1 MEEIVTILIS
11 QFKKN
16 DDKVKRMSRII
27 ASIISII
34 KNNLK
39 MWHDHGTSPSIYI
52 KIVPCVTSCHHKG
65 INIKRGIFQRE
76 GIRKKTNSHKV
87 QLINK

>member
-16 DDKVKRMSRII
+16 DDKVKKRMSRII

-65 INIKRGIFQRE
+65 INIKRGIFQERRHQE
-76 GIRKKTNSHKV
+76 ENEFA
-87 QLINK
+87 

>member
-16 DDKVKRMSRII
+16 DDKVKKRMSRII

-52 KIVPCVTSCHHKG
+52 KIVPVISCLHKG
-65 INIKRGIFQRE
+65 INIKRGIFQERRHQKE
-76 GIRKKTNSHKV
+76 NEFA
-87 QLINK
+87 